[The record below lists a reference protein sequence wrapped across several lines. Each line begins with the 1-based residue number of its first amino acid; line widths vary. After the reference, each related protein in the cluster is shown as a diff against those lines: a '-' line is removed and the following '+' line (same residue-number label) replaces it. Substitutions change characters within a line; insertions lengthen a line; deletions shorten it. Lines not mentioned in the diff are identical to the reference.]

1 MMGSELHVDPGEW
14 DAAVGDTGGAQLVVG
29 GPGSG
34 KTEFLVRR
42 AHHLITEGG
51 VPPDQVLLLSFS
63 RRGVADL
70 RRRLDDRLDRSFTR
84 VPALTFHA
92 LALRIIEAHGAAGD
106 WPEIPTP
113 LTGPEQVALVAEILA
128 GEDPATWP
136 LPYRSLLTTRS
147 FANEVADF
155 CSRAAERLIGPDAIG
170 GFGRAD
176 WRGLP
181 GFIHRYREA
190 LVDRGRID
198 YGSLQTEAIRLLGD
212 PDVRDTVR
220 DSIHHVLVDEYQ
232 DTTVAQAALLEALV
246 GRDGNIT
253 AAGDPYQSVY
263 SFRGAE
269 LANVADFG
277 DRFGSSERPA
287 RRIVLTTSFRVPA
300 AILDA
305 AVRVTAGIGLPGAAG
320 PVRPAR
326 GRGSVETYRFDQ
338 ASHEAEWI
346 ASEAQ
351 RINLVDG
358 TPFQRMAVLV
368 RSKRTLLTELS
379 RALDRRRIP
388 HDRPGERLV
397 EHPAVRPIV
406 DLVTAAVAEGAQ
418 RSAAIRRLLLGTL
431 VGLPLSAARELER
444 RSLRGEEWAE
454 LLAEG
459 EPAVVEIGTLLD
471 DTTWATA
478 APAADGFWHV
488 WTTMSGFGRLVE
500 RPEAAESRA
509 ALTSFGQAL
518 ERLRER
524 DAEATLAD
532 HLETIAAEDFEAEPL
547 LEYRSPDRGQVT
559 LTTLHQA
566 KGLDFDVVFIADARE
581 GVVPD
586 LRQRDSILGARHL
599 SPIHRGDDAAYA
611 RFRLQEEMRL
621 VYTAMCRARVR
632 VVVTCTSMGVELG
645 GGAPSRVLTLVAG
658 RPMEEAAVAP
668 PVDHDP
674 VTPQEA
680 EAWLRRLL
688 RDPGRPAATRLAALA
703 ALADGGDWQPRP
715 ATEFAGVL
723 RRGPDTGVIPAA
735 PILSPSQAESY
746 RTCPR
751 RYVFERP
758 LRIGSTGSAYASLGG
773 LIHDVLEIVER
784 VASDRGDEHATGEE
798 ALAVLDERFDPADF
812 GGEPWA
818 RSWRQRAARII
829 DHLYDRWPGHGP
841 AEALEHEVSREIG
854 SVTWMGRVDRLERRT
869 DGVWVIDYKTG
880 TSVPSTDD
888 AKSSLQLGFYVS
900 TIGADAAGAEFWYPA
915 AKSVGVTRRAFDMG
929 RLPEVEAALL
939 EVQGGILREDW
950 TPLPGPHCERCD
962 HRILCPAWPEGAEAY
977 SS

>member
-1 MMGSELHVDPGEW
+1 MAGSEIHVDPGEW
-14 DAAVGDTGGAQLVVG
+14 DAAVGDADGPQLVVG

-42 AHHLITEGG
+42 AHHLIAERG
-51 VPPDQVLLLSFS
+51 VAHDEVLMLSFS

-70 RRRLDDRLDRSFTR
+70 RHRLDQRLTRSFTR
-84 VPALTFHA
+84 IPALTFHA
-92 LALRIIEAHGAAGD
+92 LALRIIEAHGASGD
-106 WPEIPTP
+106 WAEIPTP
-113 LTGPEQVALVAEILA
+113 LTGPEHVALVAEILT
-128 GEDPATWP
+128 GEDPDTWP
-136 LPYRSLLTTRS
+136 ASFRPLLTTRS
-147 FANEVADF
+147 FADEVADF
-155 CSRAAERLIGPDAIG
+155 TSRAAERLIGSDEIA
-170 GFGRAD
+170 GFQRAD

-181 GFIHRYREA
+181 GFMRRYRAA

-198 YGSLQTEAIRLLGD
+198 YASLQAEALRLLGD
-212 PDVRDTVR
+212 PGVRDTVR
-220 DSIHHVLVDEYQ
+220 SATRHVLVDEYQ
-232 DTTVAQAALLEALV
+232 DTTVAQAALLEALA

-277 DRFGSSERPA
+277 DRFGTPERPT

-300 AILDA
+300 GILDA

-346 ASEAQ
+346 ASEVQ

-358 TPFQRMAVLV
+358 TPFERMAVLV

-388 HDRPGERLV
+388 HDRPGDRLV

-406 DLVTAAVAEGAQ
+406 DLVSAAVTGGAP
-418 RSAAIRRLLLGTL
+418 RSAAIRRVLLGTL
-431 VGLPLSAARELER
+431 VGLPLSAARDLER
-444 RSLRGEEWAE
+444 RSLRGEEWPG
-454 LLAEG
+454 LLAGG

-478 APAADGFWHV
+478 APAADGFWHL
-488 WTTMSGFGRLVE
+488 WTTMSGFGRLVG

-524 DAEATLAD
+524 DPEATLAD

-547 LEYRSPDRGQVT
+547 LEYRRPDQGQVT

-581 GVVPD
+581 GVLPD
-586 LRQRDSILGARHL
+586 LRLRDSILGARHL
-599 SPIHRGDDAAYA
+599 SPRHGGDDAAYA

-632 VVVTCTSMGVELG
+632 VVVTCTSMGVDLG
-645 GGAPSRVLTLVAG
+645 GGAPSRILPLVTG

-668 PVDHDP
+668 PVDHEP
-674 VTPQEA
+674 VTPHEA
-680 EAWLRRLL
+680 EAWLRRIL
-688 RDPGRPAATRLAALA
+688 RDPGRPAVTRLAALA
-703 ALADGGDWQPRP
+703 ALTDGSDWQPRP
-715 ATEFAGVL
+715 ATDFAGVL
-723 RRGPDTGVIPAA
+723 RRGPDTGVIPAS
-735 PILSPSQAESY
+735 PVLSPSQAESY

-784 VASDRGDEHATGEE
+784 AAGDRGDEHANGEE
-798 ALAVLDERFDPADF
+798 ALAALEEHFDPADF

-818 RSWRQRAARII
+818 GSWKQRATRIVE
-829 DHLYDRWPGHGP
+829 HLYDRWPGRGP
-841 AEALEHEVSREIG
+841 AEALEHEVTRQIG
-854 SVTWMGRVDRLERRT
+854 PVTWVGRVDRLERRT

-900 TIGADAAGAEFWYPA
+900 AIDAGAAGAEFWYPA
-915 AKSVGVTRRAFDMG
+915 AKSAGVTRRAFDMG

-939 EVQGGILREDW
+939 EVQDGILGEDW
-950 TPLPGPHCERCD
+950 TPLPGPHCERCN